1 MTVPVP
7 VLGSTSDNISNQQAQ
22 QGYYSSTNS
31 FLPQVCRCRPE
42 GVRLRIMR
50 DFSMANGCFGVVIV
64 DQQKGGKRELFQ
76 RAFQTILLG
85 GMGINR
91 KVLVA
96 SLQRD
101 PALKPRLQPEPE
113 NPQLIVNNQFN
124 YR

>member
-1 MTVPVP
+1 
-7 VLGSTSDNISNQQAQ
+7 
-22 QGYYSSTNS
+22 
-31 FLPQVCRCRPE
+31 
-42 GVRLRIMR
+42 MR